1 MYLSKQTKFSN
12 SNNLFYINIIEDIL
26 DGNSMNQKE
35 VIDEAIF
42 KARTIAINDNK
53 DDIYTINTTSYSFVI
68 TLLTKFK
75 ENLKEMKTE
84 SKERWQKRTLFFL
97 MVVTLMTSINK
108 KMRKILVR

>member
-75 ENLKEMKTE
+75 ENLKE
-84 SKERWQKRTLFFL
+84 FIF
-97 MVVTLMTSINK
+97 
-108 KMRKILVR
+108 KILIGLNNCPAKN